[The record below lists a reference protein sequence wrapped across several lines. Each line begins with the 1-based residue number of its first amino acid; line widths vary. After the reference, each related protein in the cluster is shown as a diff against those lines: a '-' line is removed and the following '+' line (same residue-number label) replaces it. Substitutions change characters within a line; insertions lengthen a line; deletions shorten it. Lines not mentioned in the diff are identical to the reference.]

1 MKNPETD
8 LYNKKE
14 DSRMLLHSA
23 IENYVEDMKN
33 YGGTEEDIMD
43 EISDIFHDLQ
53 LPLEVVLS

>member
-1 MKNPETD
+1 MENCCNGLFSE
-8 LYNKKE
+8 KE
-14 DSRMLLHSA
+14 EKRMIMCSA
-23 IENYVEDMKN
+23 ITNYVESMEN